1 MEGKPSVACL
11 PDPRPEREEVGG
23 AKRDPSDDWTGL
35 RHFGFSRR
43 VPFSAGD
50 DPIRNPAIGQQKRKI
65 KCFLLRLSHGGG
77 A

>member
-11 PDPRPEREEVGG
+11 RPAPGEGRGRG

-50 DPIRNPAIGQQKRKI
+50 DPIRNPAVGQQKGKFI
-65 KCFLLRLSHGGG
+65 CFLLRLSHGGG